1 MRTPS
6 SAVVVAAVVTAVPFG
21 WGMGVLVAYLLA
33 GPDFGQLPAATV
45 PLGILASIAFALMP
59 LFKPQTRLTFMAGG
73 TVVFILIA
81 RLFG

>member
-6 SAVVVAAVVTAVPFG
+6 WVVVIAAVVMAVPFG
-21 WGMGVLVAYLLA
+21 WGAGVLAAYLLA

-45 PLGILASIAFALMP
+45 PLGILGSIAFALMP
-59 LFKPQTRLTFMAGG
+59 LFKPKTRLAVMAGG

-81 RLFG
+81 RIAG